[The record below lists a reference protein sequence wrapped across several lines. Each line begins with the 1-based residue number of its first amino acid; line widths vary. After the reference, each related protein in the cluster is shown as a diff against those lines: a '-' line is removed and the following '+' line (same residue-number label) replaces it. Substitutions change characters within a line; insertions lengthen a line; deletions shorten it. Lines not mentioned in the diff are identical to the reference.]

1 MEWLDFLYAAL
12 VIGAGSVIQTLTGM
26 GTGFLV
32 VPIIALID
40 ISLLP
45 GPMVLASMSLSGLMT
60 YRGRA
65 DIDYKNVG
73 AILCGIVPGA
83 IIGGLVLHGVSLDK
97 LGIVFGVVILL
108 GVIFA
113 ALSLHV
119 PLTRTSGLLAG
130 VMAGAM
136 GASTGIGAPVLAILY
151 QRAGG
156 PVIRATLALLYTS
169 ASALILLILAALG
182 QFDLQDAVAAFWLV
196 PGFLAGY
203 FASQHLSTRLDQV
216 GIRWLLL
223 GLAALAALLLIGR
236 SFM

>member
-1 MEWLDFLYAAL
+1 MEWLDFFYAAL

-60 YRGRA
+60 YQGRA
-65 DIDYKNVG
+65 HIDYKNVG

-83 IIGGLVLHGVSLDK
+83 IIGGLVLEGVSLDK

-119 PLTRTSGLLAG
+119 PLTRTNGLLAG

-156 PVIRATLALLYTS
+156 PVIRATLALLYTC
-169 ASALILLILAALG
+169 ASALILLILG
-182 QFDLQDAVAAFWLV
+182 
-196 PGFLAGY
+196 
-203 FASQHLSTRLDQV
+203 
-216 GIRWLLL
+216 
-223 GLAALAALLLIGR
+223 ALAV
-236 SFM
+236 

>member
-1 MEWLDFLYAAL
+1 MEWLDFFYAAL

-65 DIDYKNVG
+65 HIDYKNVG

-83 IIGGLVLHGVSLDK
+83 IIGALVLHGVSLDK
-97 LGIVFGVVILL
+97 LGIVFGIVILL
-108 GVIFA
+108 GVILT
-113 ALSLHV
+113 ALSLRV

-130 VMAGAM
+130 MTAGAM
-136 GASTGIGAPVLAILY
+136 GASTGIGAPVLAI
-151 QRAGG
+151 
-156 PVIRATLALLYTS
+156 TS
-169 ASALILLILAALG
+169 GTSGTTSIS
-182 QFDLQDAVAAFWLV
+182 
-196 PGFLAGY
+196 PP
-203 FASQHLSTRLDQV
+203 
-216 GIRWLLL
+216 
-223 GLAALAALLLIGR
+223 
-236 SFM
+236 